1 MAANKVKVGITAD
14 VNELVQGTKK
24 AQEAVHKLGTEST
37 KTSKN
42 IKTISGAANA
52 EKRIVNEL
60 ALQYHKLTDAEK
72 KAYGGDIKRQMDAH
86 IAKLREYKAVQADI
100 NNQVMGASSSFS
112 KLGGTLGQVGS
123 KMGLPIGNLT
133 ALLNPTTAAIAGVAA
148 LGAAF
153 VVTAKKTEQFNAEL
167 NNLSTRLNVPK
178 DELKAFGDEAIQI
191 GNKFGKAGQD
201 VVKQFNF
208 ISQQLPGIE
217 KDKKGLFELT
227 EAVNMLSIGMSTDL
241 ETATNGVV
249 TVMSKFG
256 LAAGEAEHVA
266 NVLAE
271 ASRNSGASLEY
282 QSTVFEKVGAA
293 ANAVKIPYTDIAA
306 ATGILSS
313 SFADAG
319 QVGSGLLA
327 MINKLGKQKDE
338 FNPAI
343 VGMQTA
349 VENLKNAH
357 LSYNEIAGMVG
368 PKAAQVVSV
377 LIDQGDAFEEL
388 AQKMEN
394 TKAAEEMFGVKSEEL
409 GFIINKVKTM
419 WENFLLKI
427 GESAV
432 FQTIMGIIKD
442 VITWI
447 EELSGEIQELF
458 SSSDSGSGFA
468 QMWNII
474 REAIKAVLPVLGAV
488 IKAYLVLQD
497 TIMKVVSWIVENV
510 VSGIELVIDCISD
523 IYNEVASVFNEIYDF
538 LAGIWHSLID
548 PVVEFVNG
556 VIDWFSTLWEN
567 TKSTFD
573 AIWEKITSIFNAV
586 VKPIADVINKII
598 GFFKGLWNN
607 IKSVF
612 NAIYKK
618 IADTAIFR
626 SIVKVYEWFKD
637 KVTKLINIIKD
648 AWNSFLKALGLGGTV
663 DVKVEKDTTGDAPK
677 AVAQN
682 EVADPD
688 TQDVNG
694 NGGGGGR
701 KPTTNKGGGG
711 KKTTGKS
718 GSGKQNKEP
727 EEGTVDWYD
736 KKIKELEKSK
746 KESKKTDQEIADI
759 NKKIA
764 EYTELRNKEQ
774 ERINAEQ
781 NKQLRTVEDYDKKIN
796 ELNDKLKKQ
805 DLTDK
810 QRTDTLRQIVDLEG
824 KRDKLQKAQDAE
836 KQIIELEARVSD
848 DTFKEVKEK
857 FGDRLPFYIDIF
869 KDADTDKEV
878 LEIAE
883 KYQNVLGQIIKAPEI
898 DPSKLKI
905 KTPDERKRDEYN
917 SGMDALNK
925 LQEDYDIGIIPNDEV
940 FLSKWNAIKE
950 QMEADGLT
958 VEVEPELKKTKQ
970 FKQNLGDITDAVSS
984 IGDAFSSIGEMSEDP
999 MLKVAGLV
1007 AQSIAQIALGAGKAI
1022 AEASEMG
1029 PWGWVAFGATIMA
1042 QMAAMIAQV
1051 HSATGFAEGG
1061 IVKGS
1066 STMGDKLLARVNAGE
1081 MILNNRQQQNLFNA
1095 LDRGMDEDTSGP
1107 TISTV
1112 KVSGGDLYLALKN
1125 YGKITKKKTF

>member
-112 KLGGTLGQVGS
+112 KLGGALGQVGS
-123 KMGLPIGNLT
+123 KMGLPIGSLT

-167 NNLSTRLNVPK
+167 NNLSTRINVPK

-191 GNKFGKAGQD
+191 GNKFGKAGEE

-217 KDKKGLFELT
+217 KNKKGLFELT

-313 SFADAG
+313 SFADAS
-319 QVGSGLLA
+319 QVGTSLLA

-377 LIDQGDAFEEL
+377 LIDQGDAFDAL

-394 TKAAEEMFGVKSEEL
+394 TKAAEEMFGVKSDEL

-427 GESAV
+427 GESEI

-447 EELSGEIQELF
+447 EELSTEIQELF
-458 SSSDSGSGFA
+458 SSSNSGSGYA
-468 QMWNII
+468 DMWKII
-474 REAIKAVLPVLGAV
+474 REEIKAVLPVLGAV

-497 TIMKVVSWIVENV
+497 TVMKVVSWIVENV
-510 VSGIELVIDCISD
+510 ISGIDLVIDCISD

-538 LAGIWHSLID
+538 LAGIWHSLMD

-556 VIDWFSTLWEN
+556 VIDWFSTLWDN
-567 TKSTFD
+567 TKSIFD
-573 AIWEKITSIFNAV
+573 AIWKKITSIFNAV

-607 IKSVF
+607 IKSIF

-618 IADTAIFR
+618 IADTAVFR
-626 SIVKVYEWFKD
+626 SIVKVYKWFKD
-637 KVTKLINIIKD
+637 RVTALINIIKD
-648 AWNSFLKALGLGGTV
+648 AWNGFLKALGLGGTI
-663 DVKVEKDTTGDAPK
+663 DVKVKEDKAGDEPK
-677 AVAQN
+677 PVAQK
-682 EVADPD
+682 EVPDPD

-694 NGGGGGR
+694 NGGGGGG
-701 KPTTNKGGGG
+701 KPTTNKGGG

-764 EYTELRNKEQ
+764 EYTEARNKE
-774 ERINAEQ
+774 EARINAEN
-781 NKQLRTVEDYDKKIN
+781 NKQLTTIEDYDKKIN

-805 DLTDK
+805 NLTDE
-810 QRTDTLRQIVDLEG
+810 QRRETLRQIVDLEG
-824 KRDKLQKAQDAE
+824 KRDKLHKSQDAE
-836 KQIIELEARVSD
+836 KQIIELEARVSE

-878 LEIAE
+878 REIAE

-898 DPSKLKI
+898 DASKF
-905 KTPDERKRDEYN
+905 KTPDEHKRDEYN
-917 SGMDALNK
+917 SGMNALNK
-925 LQEDYDIGIIPNDEV
+925 LQEDYNIGIIPNDET

-970 FKQNLGDITDAVSS
+970 FKENLGDITDAVSS
-984 IGDAFSSIGEMSEDP
+984 IGDAFKSIGDMSDDP

-1022 AEASEMG
+1022 AEASDMG
-1029 PWGWVAFGATIMA
+1029 PWGWVAFGASIMA

-1061 IVKGS
+1061 IVNGS

-1095 LDRGMDEDTSGP
+1095 LDKGMDEDTSGP